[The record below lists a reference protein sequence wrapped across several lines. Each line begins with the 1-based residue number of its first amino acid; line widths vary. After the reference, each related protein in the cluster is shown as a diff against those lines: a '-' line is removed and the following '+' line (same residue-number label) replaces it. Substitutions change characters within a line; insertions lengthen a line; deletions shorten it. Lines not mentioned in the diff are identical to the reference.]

1 MTEEDKDLEML
12 KAKRLAEMQ
21 KNISSQQK
29 QEDSNV
35 PQGEQKK
42 NEPTPRE
49 IVVQQLGYRG
59 LEVLGN
65 AEYQFPKETQII
77 ILKLAEL
84 ISSGSVTET
93 LEGGKLLALFRGVGI
108 NVRMKNKINVEK
120 DGKFVS
126 LSDKLRIKE
135 SSVKDDQMPTFEIS
149 TTTFDEDISVIQV
162 ALTKIAAI
170 CDLEQEFKIAE
181 PLSRFGWTFFQ
192 ILIKQELY
200 YEISDKL

>member
-35 PQGEQKK
+35 SQGKQKK
-42 NEPTPRE
+42 NQPTPRE

-65 AEYQFPKETQII
+65 AEYQFPKETQIV

-93 LEGGKLLALFRGVGI
+93 LEGGKLLALFRGIGI

-135 SSVKDDQMPTFEIS
+135 SSVK
-149 TTTFDEDISVIQV
+149 ED
-162 ALTKIAAI
+162 
-170 CDLEQEFKIAE
+170 
-181 PLSRFGWTFFQ
+181 
-192 ILIKQELY
+192 
-200 YEISDKL
+200 